1 MLILFK
7 KTVIFEKSERQRIL
21 FTLILP
27 SRSPLGERYWS
38 RNKNVRDEILIH
50 QGKKHK
56 NLLPELLFYF
66 NGCAWS
72 CNDETRLH
80 QAKNPR
86 QGQRWLAKDQR
97 MPYFM
102 KGISTDLQK
111 NLPLLN

>member
-1 MLILFK
+1 ML
-7 KTVIFEKSERQRIL
+7 
-21 FTLILP
+21 
-27 SRSPLGERYWS
+27 GNWS
-38 RNKNVRDEILIH
+38 RNKKVRDEILIH
-50 QGKKHK
+50 QGTKQK

-97 MPYFM
+97 MPYFI